1 LQASEAKNTRSSGVV
16 ARHHWTVRKWRGS
29 RGLQLKILKAGTE
42 SEIHAAFTS
51 LVHLHAGALLVGGNL
66 LFFSQ
71 REQLVALAPESCCTP
86 TTVHFET

>member
-1 LQASEAKNTRSSGVV
+1 
-16 ARHHWTVRKWRGS
+16 
-29 RGLQLKILKAGTE
+29 LQLKILKAGTE

-51 LVHLHAGALLVGGNL
+51 LAHLHAGALLVGGNL